1 MATTTG
7 NVAADSARDV
17 AVALAARYNLAG
29 RSGWRPG
36 RPVDLGSTATLELR
50 RGSRRDP
57 GDPPDVVDTEQ
68 VVTLH
73 FRKGA
78 QE

>member
-1 MATTTG
+1 MALTTG
-7 NVAADSARDV
+7 NVAADAARKV
-17 AVALAARYNLAG
+17 AVAVAARYNLAG
-29 RSGWRPG
+29 RSGWRSD
-36 RPVDLGSTATLELR
+36 RPVDFGSTATLELR

-57 GDPPDVVDTEQ
+57 GDPPDVVDAEQ